1 MKKYLKTTI
10 FIITILAIILFI
22 YPSFVLGVPAFNSID
37 INSLN
42 FNSIDADKID
52 SLKSTLE
59 NLSTGNYSSANAFEN
74 VDKNAIKNK
83 DVNAI
88 DVNSVDMDE
97 VAGVYKELSEVISND
112 DIANFIDDNK
122 KALSEAG
129 ANEKLLSTS
138 STLLKTFD
146 ADAVIDIMQNDLDV
160 NKILESY
167 KNGESLESI
176 LIGIMKNT
184 STTAKIKIA
193 CKLLFSNDYFK
204 LVFAFLVVV
213 MVYSIIITGLIFK
226 KVGKPSFA
234 TIIPIYRDI
243 IHLKMC
249 NFSPWLLILVFIP
262 VIGWLALM
270 AIAVVSRF
278 ELSRNFGHGFFFGLG
293 LLILPIFFRTYLAL
307 SNDEYI
313 GEAFNKNK

>member
-10 FIITILAIILFI
+10 FIITTLAIILFVF
-22 YPSFVLGVPAFNSID
+22 PSFVSASPAFNSID

-42 FNSIDADKID
+42 FNSIDASKID
-52 SLKSTLE
+52 NLKSTLE
-59 NLSTGNYSSANAFEN
+59 NLANSDYNSTSAFEN
-74 VDKNAIKNK
+74 VDKNDIKNK

-88 DVNSVDMDE
+88 DVNSIDMNE
-97 VAGVYKELSEVISND
+97 VAGIYKELSEVISND

-122 KALSEAG
+122 KTLSEAG

-184 STTAKIKIA
+184 NTSTKIKIA

-204 LVFAFLVVV
+204 LVFILFVVV
-213 MVYSIIITGLIFK
+213 VIYSVIITGLIFK
-226 KVGKPSFA
+226 KIGKPSFI
-234 TIIPIYRDI
+234 TLIPIYRDI

-249 NFSPWLLILVFIP
+249 NFSPWLLILIFIP
-262 VIGWLALM
+262 IIGWLALM

-278 ELSRNFGHGFFFGLG
+278 ELSKNFGHGFFFGLG
-293 LLILPIFFRTYLAL
+293 LLILPIFFRTYIAL
-307 SNDEYI
+307 SGDEYI
-313 GEAFNKNK
+313 GENFNKNV

>member
-10 FIITILAIILFI
+10 FIITTLTIILFI
-22 YPSFVLGVPAFNSID
+22 FPSFASASPAFNSID

-42 FNSIDADKID
+42 FNSIDASKID
-52 SLKSTLE
+52 NLKSTLE
-59 NLSTGNYSSANAFEN
+59 NLANSDYNSTSAFEN
-74 VDKNAIKNK
+74 VDKNDIKNK

-88 DVNSVDMDE
+88 DVNSIDMNE
-97 VAGVYKELSEVISND
+97 VAGIYKELSEVISND

-122 KALSEAG
+122 KTLSEAG

-160 NKILESY
+160 NKILQSY

-176 LIGIMKNT
+176 LLSIMKNT
-184 STTAKIKIA
+184 STGAKIKIA

-213 MVYSIIITGLIFK
+213 IIYSVIITGLIFK
-226 KVGKPSFA
+226 KVGKPAFS
-234 TIIPIYRDI
+234 TLIPIYRDI

-262 VIGWLALM
+262 IIGWLALM
-270 AIAVVSRF
+270 AIAVISRF
-278 ELSRNFGHGFFFGLG
+278 ELAKNFGHGFFFGLG
-293 LLILPIFFRTYLAL
+293 LLIFPIFFRTYIAL
-307 SNDEYI
+307 SGDEYI
-313 GEAFNKNK
+313 GENFNKNV

>member
-10 FIITILAIILFI
+10 LIITILVIVLFI
-22 YPSFVLGVPAFNSID
+22 FPSFVSAASIFNSID

-42 FNSIDADKID
+42 FNSIDSSKIN
-52 SLKSTLE
+52 SLKNSLE
-59 NLSTGNYSSANAFEN
+59 NIATSNYISSNAIEN
-74 VDKNAIKNK
+74 IDKNAIANGDINSV
-83 DVNAI
+83 DVNAVDI
-88 DVNSVDMDE
+88 DE
-97 VAGVYKELSEVISND
+97 IAEVYKELSDVISNE

-146 ADAVIDIMQNDLDV
+146 ADAVIDIMQNDLDI
-160 NKILESY
+160 NKILQSY

-176 LIGIMKNT
+176 LLGIMKNT
-184 STTAKIKIA
+184 STGAKIKIA

-213 MVYSIIITGLIFK
+213 IIYSVIITGLIFK
-226 KVGKPSFA
+226 KVGKPAFS
-234 TIIPIYRDI
+234 TLIPIYRDI

-262 VIGWLALM
+262 IIGWLALM
-270 AIAVVSRF
+270 AIAVISRF
-278 ELSRNFGHGFFFGLG
+278 ELAKNFGHGFFFGLG
-293 LLILPIFFRTYLAL
+293 LLILPIFFRTYIAL
-307 SNDEYI
+307 SGDEYI
-313 GEAFNKNK
+313 GENFNKNV